1 MATSHSRLRKFQ
13 VGKKKTILVQIC
25 GCGSLSIRVDDRL
38 IHNRFTKCKRNSI
51 ALDSKRYSWYRM
63 KIDLWMSK
71 LPLSEC
77 TLSKL
82 QSYKHLSFLMK
93 KERGIRQKQWVRG
106 WKKESRR
113 ILEVGWGSSLV
124 TGVIVQLDFRT
135 GAVKP
140 CVSLFLFF
148 EQEAP

>member
-1 MATSHSRLRKFQ
+1 
-13 VGKKKTILVQIC
+13 
-25 GCGSLSIRVDDRL
+25 
-38 IHNRFTKCKRNSI
+38 
-51 ALDSKRYSWYRM
+51 
-63 KIDLWMSK
+63 MSK

-148 EQEAP
+148 EQEAPQQLMDACTTIVCWVSKGRRTCLFSSQIFRSKEIYLRAAFEKFHLTNCIGYYIQYLNLEMISCDKA